1 VNKPHKKDKTF
12 LIILSELIFTFFPL
26 LIASILICFKKNYS
40 EIITNSDWSY
50 ISIILF
56 GQTIIKFFSGVAQNN
71 NQKSLP
77 VLLVILTLILMFGLV
92 PSVTILI
99 LLEISNDKPLWLII
113 SQWLFVVVSVGAFCT
128 IGHIGQLLND
138 NKLISEQDVS

>member
-1 VNKPHKKDKTF
+1 MTKSFKKDKTV

-40 EIITNSDWSY
+40 EILTNSDWSY

-56 GQTIIKFFSGVAQNN
+56 GQTIIKFFSGVAQNE

-77 VLLVILTLILMFGLV
+77 VLMLILTFILMFGLV

-99 LLEISNDKPLWLII
+99 LLEIASEKPVWLIA
-113 SQWLFVVVSVGAFCT
+113 SQWVCVVASVGAFCT
-128 IGHIGQLLND
+128 IGRIGQLLSD
-138 NKLISEQDVS
+138 NKLISEQDVK